1 MGLSFWDCFAI
12 IMVVNLASCLLPAWT
27 ATFGLTGLRMTSFSR
42 YSFGYWGNLLV
53 VVFSMVST
61 TGWNAVNSI
70 SGASVLYALS
80 DGRLPQWAGVIIIC
94 TTVWIICVLGITW
107 IHRLDAYLWIPPCV
121 VWCVTAGTGAK
132 HFSGNAIKSPTGAN
146 GAAAAFSFIAVIFSF
161 AVSWINCA
169 ADYNVR
175 MPAKTPR
182 WKIFVATYVGICV
195 PTILVQTLG
204 AALYSGTEANHAW
217 KVAFNDAGVGGP
229 LKMALL
235 PAGGFGK
242 FLLVIA
248 GLSSIPVSTICLPLS
263 STSLMQLEQ
272 HPEQLLLRNACP
284 ELWSLGFTRTTNC
297 FCHFWLRR
305 RNHRRL
311 LCCSVFRRHTRDI
324 SLYYRIL
331 DHHSSC
337 GHHRRARSI
346 PSLSMVKL

>member
-1 MGLSFWDCFAI
+1 MLARSGELDSYLGVYIFLTATRLSANMAVATLNVGTIGGNMGLSFWDCFAI

-80 DGRLPQWAGVIIIC
+80 DGRFPQWAGVILIC
-94 TTVWIICVLGITW
+94 TTVWIICALGITW
-107 IHRLDAYLWIPPCV
+107 IHRLDAFLWIPPFI
-121 VWCVTAGTGAK
+121 VWCVAAGTGAK
-132 HFSGNAIKSPTGAN
+132 HFDGNAIKSPKGEN

-169 ADYNVR
+169 ADYNVK
-175 MPAKTPR
+175 MPVNTPR
-182 WKIFVATYVGICV
+182 WKIFVATYIGICV

-204 AALYSGTEANHAW
+204 AALYSGTEVNHAW
-217 KVAFNDAGVGGP
+217 KVAFEGAGVGGP

-242 FLLVIA
+242 FLLVLA
-248 GLSSIPVSTICLPLS
+248 GLSSIPVSCTQS
-263 STSLMQLEQ
+263 
-272 HPEQLLLRNACP
+272 
-284 ELWSLGFTRTTNC
+284 
-297 FCHFWLRR
+297 
-305 RNHRRL
+305 
-311 LCCSVFRRHTRDI
+311 
-324 SLYYRIL
+324 
-331 DHHSSC
+331 
-337 GHHRRARSI
+337 
-346 PSLSMVKL
+346 